1 MYEKVNPSHPDKVAD
16 RISGALVDYCY
27 SQQRDPRCAIEV
39 QLGHGLVTIIAESS
53 VTIPYDVAVATVER
67 IAGRQEQII
76 LRCVPQDPHLADN
89 QQHGFRCGDNG
100 IFRGCPV
107 TQEQRLLTA
116 LARTIYQNFPTDGKY
131 IIGDYGRNPLHE
143 NYDGANDQIRPTSKN
158 RSKAV
163 VICQSNASYDEILAL
178 WFEFFIKN
186 EGERV
191 GPHVAKLGRNYYSPL
206 INPLG
211 PWTGGPMTDT
221 GCCNRKL
228 GSDLGDAVTG
238 GGIHGKDLTKSDVS
252 ATIVCHIKAQASGEV
267 VEATCAIGDESITF
281 RYASGKTETHP
292 FSEVVEMARLYLL
305 TDCDG
310 SFEKLA
316 EWGLIR

>member
-39 QLGHGLVTIIAESS
+39 QLGHGLAVIIAESS
-53 VTIPYDVAVATVER
+53 VKIPYDVAVQTVER

-89 QQHGFRCGDNG
+89 LLSPPTERGAAIKQGANTGGVKFFRCGDNG
-100 IFRGCPV
+100 LFRGCPI
-107 TQEQRLLTA
+107 TQEQRELTA
-116 LARTIYQNFPTDGKY
+116 LAKTLYANFPTDGKY
-131 IIGDYGRNPLHE
+131 LIAPHPDGDLDSHLL
-143 NYDGANDQIRPTSKN
+143 T
-158 RSKAV
+158 
-163 VICQSNASYDEILAL
+163 ICQSCATEKEILDCYEQ
-178 WFEFFIKN
+178 FDHHNHTSK
-186 EGERV
+186 GE
-191 GPHVAKLGRNYYSPL
+191 PSPVAEL
-206 INPLG
+206 IVNPLG
-211 PWTGGPMTDT
+211 EWTGGPMTDT

-228 GSDLGDAVTG
+228 GSDLADAVSG
-238 GGIHGKDLTKSDVS
+238 GGIHGKDLSKGDVS
-252 ATIVCHIKAQASGEV
+252 INIVCHIKAQASGEV
-267 VEATCAIGDESITF
+267 VEAASAIGDESITF
-281 RYASGKTETHP
+281 RYASGKTETYP

-310 SFEKLA
+310 SFEKFA

>member
-89 QQHGFRCGDNG
+89 LLSPPTERGAAIKQGANTGGVKFFRCGDNG
-100 IFRGCPV
+100 LFRGCPV
-107 TQEQRLLTA
+107 TDEQRELTA
-116 LARTIYQNFPTDGKY
+116 LAKTLYANFPTDGKY
-131 IIGDYGRNPLHE
+131 VLTSDRLTVCQSHAISPDLWDCLAQFVKQNGIGKTITGSIP
-143 NYDGANDQIRPTSKN
+143 ADQIT
-158 RSKAV
+158 
-163 VICQSNASYDEILAL
+163 
-178 WFEFFIKN
+178 
-186 EGERV
+186 
-191 GPHVAKLGRNYYSPL
+191 

-211 PWTGGPMTDT
+211 PWQGGPMTDT

-228 GSDLGDAVTG
+228 GSDLADAVTG

-310 SFEKLA
+310 SFEKLG